1 MTATTTR
8 TMMMMITM
16 MITMMMMMMM
26 MMIRGFPDLD
36 IAHRLIAMQTLWLL
50 LQSRA
55 LKSFPVII

>member
-8 TMMMMITM
+8 TMMMMI
-16 MITMMMMMMM
+16 MMMMM

-36 IAHRLIAMQTLWLL
+36 IAHRLIAMQPLWLL
-50 LQSRA
+50 FQSRA